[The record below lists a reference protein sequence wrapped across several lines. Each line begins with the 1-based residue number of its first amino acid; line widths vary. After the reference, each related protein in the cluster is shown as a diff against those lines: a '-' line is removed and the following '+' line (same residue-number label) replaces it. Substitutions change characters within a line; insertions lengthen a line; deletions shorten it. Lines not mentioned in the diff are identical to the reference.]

1 MLNAKD
7 FIVWRK
13 NRSKKLENDAD
24 FKATSQQWLNVA
36 VKNDY
41 CYMFQWF
48 GVPIIQFPSDVL
60 LIQEAIYRSK
70 VNKIIEVGIARGG
83 MTIFLATLLKV
94 IDQNQDSKVIGV
106 DIKLSQHTYEAV
118 KNSPV
123 SDKIILVEGDSTLNS
138 TLNKVRQN
146 LKDSDRVLVIL
157 DSNHTHEHVYK
168 ELKLYSDIVSK
179 DSFMIVMDTAIAY
192 LDAEN
197 LRKDREWSQTNNP
210 KSAIEEFFMSY
221 PRKFVLDEDLNTRSF
236 PGAAY
241 KGFLL
246 KK

>member
-83 MTIFLATLLKV
+83 MTIFWR
-94 IDQNQDSKVIGV
+94 
-106 DIKLSQHTYEAV
+106 
-118 KNSPV
+118 P
-123 SDKIILVEGDSTLNS
+123 
-138 TLNKVRQN
+138 
-146 LKDSDRVLVIL
+146 
-157 DSNHTHEHVYK
+157 
-168 ELKLYSDIVSK
+168 
-179 DSFMIVMDTAIAY
+179 F
-192 LDAEN
+192 
-197 LRKDREWSQTNNP
+197 
-210 KSAIEEFFMSY
+210 
-221 PRKFVLDEDLNTRSF
+221 
-236 PGAAY
+236 
-241 KGFLL
+241 
-246 KK
+246 